1 MVKQR
6 YGYVYI
12 LKSACNET
20 YYIGS
25 TQDLEKRLERHNN
38 GFVKA
43 TRNIRP
49 LTIAFYQKY
58 EAIKEAKKIEY
69 KLKQLKSRK
78 IIEQIIADGCIRIK
92 LSARSSVG

>member
-1 MVKQR
+1 MNLMAKQC

-12 LKSACNET
+12 LKSNRNGT

-58 EAIKEAKKIEY
+58 ETIKEAKQIEY
-69 KLKQLKSRK
+69 KLKPLKSRK
-78 IIEQIIADGCIRIK
+78 IIEQIITEGCIKVKPTRP
-92 LSARSSVG
+92 